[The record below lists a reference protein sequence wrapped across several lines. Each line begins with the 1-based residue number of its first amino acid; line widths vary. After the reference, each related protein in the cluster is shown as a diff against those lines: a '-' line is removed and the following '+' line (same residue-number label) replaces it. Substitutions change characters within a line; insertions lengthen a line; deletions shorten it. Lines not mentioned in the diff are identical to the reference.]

1 MSTDQQIEQAIQAT
15 GLTAP
20 RVKPE
25 DLTANIVDTEFVTH
39 VSKGGQV
46 LRWAILTTVSG
57 YAVVGKPSV
66 SVSPAND
73 NEQIGREVA
82 YENSRNELWPLM
94 GYALKE
100 RLANVAQRPDQPPVD
115 NDHVAPGAEQFSAA
129 TIAANAA

>member
-1 MSTDQQIEQAIQAT
+1 MNDQQIEKEIQAK

-25 DLTANIVDTEFVTH
+25 DITANIVDTEFVTH

-66 SVSPAND
+66 SVSPEND
-73 NEQIGREVA
+73 NEQIGRQVA
-82 YENSRNELWPLM
+82 YDNSRNELWPLM
-94 GYALKE
+94 GYALKQKLHE
-100 RLANVAQRPDQPPVD
+100 
-115 NDHVAPGAEQFSAA
+115 SA
-129 TIAANAA
+129 T